1 MAEKKR
7 VRMDDHDAREYPF
20 TFNKYAQVIMNNDG
34 QDGTI
39 VDGVWEGEASD
50 VPFYTITYTV
60 KSNADGSLREMS
72 LTELRDL
79 NPKRK
84 ST

>member
-7 VRMDDHDAREYPF
+7 VRMDDPDAASYPF
-20 TFNKYAQVIMNNDG
+20 SFNKYAQVIMDSDG

-39 VDGVWEGEASD
+39 VDGVWEGEDNDA
-50 VPFYTITYTV
+50 PFFTVTYTV

-72 LTELRDL
+72 LTELLAL
-79 NPKRK
+79 NRNRK
-84 ST
+84 Q